1 MNLCTLLGAFIQT
14 QKTKSYKNNKSTP
27 AHSSHINIRVQKW
40 TFKLDINNRIAS
52 VTVSGVLLYISPIPY
67 NCIEFS
73 ITSTGQIS
81 TRTTIIHMG
90 SMNHR
95 HIVSKISDGKRIQ
108 GAFLQLSKTRR
119 KRDWIKPLP
128 VYFIQ
133 KTE

>member
-1 MNLCTLLGAFIQT
+1 MQTFKSFKCFNFFFYIIFKKNYNHMNLCTLLGAFIQT

-27 AHSSHINIRVQKW
+27 AHSPHINIRVQKW

-52 VTVSGVLLYISPIPY
+52 VTVSCVLLYISPIPY

-95 HIVSKISDGKRIQ
+95 HIVSKISDGKRI
-108 GAFLQLSKTRR
+108 
-119 KRDWIKPLP
+119 
-128 VYFIQ
+128 
-133 KTE
+133 

>member
-27 AHSSHINIRVQKW
+27 AHSPHINIRVQKW

-52 VTVSGVLLYISPIPY
+52 VTVSDVLLYISPIPY

-81 TRTTIIHMG
+81 TRTTIIYMG

-95 HIVSKISDGKRIQ
+95 HIVSKISDGKRI
-108 GAFLQLSKTRR
+108 
-119 KRDWIKPLP
+119 
-128 VYFIQ
+128 
-133 KTE
+133 

>member
-27 AHSSHINIRVQKW
+27 AHSPHINIRVQKW

-95 HIVSKISDGKRIQ
+95 HIVSKISDGKRI
-108 GAFLQLSKTRR
+108 
-119 KRDWIKPLP
+119 
-128 VYFIQ
+128 
-133 KTE
+133 

>member
-1 MNLCTLLGAFIQT
+1 MQTFKSFKFIKLFFTLFKKNYNHMNLCTLLGAFIQT
-14 QKTKSYKNNKSTP
+14 QKTKSYKNNYLKSTP
-27 AHSSHINIRVQKW
+27 AHSPHINIRVQKW

-95 HIVSKISDGKRIQ
+95 HIVSKISDGKRI
-108 GAFLQLSKTRR
+108 
-119 KRDWIKPLP
+119 
-128 VYFIQ
+128 
-133 KTE
+133 

>member
-1 MNLCTLLGAFIQT
+1 MQTFKSFKCIKLFFTLFKKKYNHMNLCTLLGAFIQT

-27 AHSSHINIRVQKW
+27 AHSPHINIRVQKW

-52 VTVSGVLLYISPIPY
+52 VTVSDVLLYISPIPY

-81 TRTTIIHMG
+81 TRTTIIYMG

-95 HIVSKISDGKRIQ
+95 HIVSKISDGMRI
-108 GAFLQLSKTRR
+108 
-119 KRDWIKPLP
+119 
-128 VYFIQ
+128 
-133 KTE
+133 

>member
-1 MNLCTLLGAFIQT
+1 MNFSQCKSLKVLNVLNFFLHYLKKNTIIWIFVHYKELLSKHK
-14 QKTKSYKNNKSTP
+14 KTKSYKNNKSTP
-27 AHSSHINIRVQKW
+27 ANSPHINIRVQKW

-52 VTVSGVLLYISPIPY
+52 VTVSCVLLYISPIPY

-95 HIVSKISDGKRIQ
+95 HIVSKISDGKRI
-108 GAFLQLSKTRR
+108 
-119 KRDWIKPLP
+119 
-128 VYFIQ
+128 
-133 KTE
+133 